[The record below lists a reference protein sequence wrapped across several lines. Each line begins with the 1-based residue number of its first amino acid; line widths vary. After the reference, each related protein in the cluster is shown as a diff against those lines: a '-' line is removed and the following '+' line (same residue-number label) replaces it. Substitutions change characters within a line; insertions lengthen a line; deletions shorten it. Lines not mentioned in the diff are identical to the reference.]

1 MRPFKIGIAL
11 FLLLSLNLCVS
22 KRGYVP
28 GIIDRISIP
37 TEGRWHGRNPT
48 RALAVSILPNFCQAG
63 FYSHFCFHSHFSF
76 YRVHTCHGCFS
87 HFNKLNSHVSQ
98 WSYQIRVL
106 GGQKIWSI
114 FIVASI
120 SIIASKISSYPN
132 TKSAFNKLP
141 FRRIRLKFKATGN
154 FVWMLLTTVS
164 RRNVEQM
171 GQVGQW
177 IFTSGRKQR
186 RKNTKR
192 WDFSKCWLAI
202 AKLKPLSLFI
212 SLLLKHA

>member
-1 MRPFKIGIAL
+1 MRLFNIGIAV
-11 FLLLSLNLCVS
+11 FVLLSVNLCVS

-87 HFNKLNSHVSQ
+87 HFNKLNSHISQ
-98 WSYQIRVL
+98 WSFQIRVL
-106 GGQKIWSI
+106 GGQKLWSI
-114 FIVASI
+114 F
-120 SIIASKISSYPN
+120 IIASKISSYPI
-132 TKSAFNKLP
+132 TKSAFNQLP